1 MQSLEKTPFLSP
13 RNLPLWAGLT
23 LGAIVAAMAFWPG

>member
-1 MQSLEKTPFLSP
+1 MQLLEKAPFFSP

-23 LGAIVAAMAFWPG
+23 FCAIVAAMAFWPG